1 MTRPNGRM
9 EKTPLQSFVTWQKA
23 VRLAAHFHRQPWPE
37 EHRRQGEEL
46 RREAMHL
53 ACAIA
58 GAQVAT
64 SADPMDWE
72 MPLGG
77 CAELYTRIQVAELS
91 GALTEREA
99 RGLLGQCE
107 ELERHLQGVRR
118 ALPKAHIPGSE
129 NGPGAWPAPRP
140 RPRG

>member
-1 MTRPNGRM
+1 MDRM
-9 EKTPLQSFVTWQKA
+9 EKPPLQTFVTWQKA
-23 VRLAAHFHRQPWPE
+23 VRLAAHLYRLSWAE
-37 EHRRQGEEL
+37 EHRPQGEDL

-58 GAQVAT
+58 VAQVAT
-64 SADPMDWE
+64 PPEPSDWE

-77 CAELYTRIQVAELS
+77 CAELYTRLHVAELS
-91 GALTEREA
+91 GALAEREA

-118 ALPKAHIPGSE
+118 APPRSAGPGAAT
-129 NGPGAWPAPRP
+129 GAWPAPRP
-140 RPRG
+140 RLRG